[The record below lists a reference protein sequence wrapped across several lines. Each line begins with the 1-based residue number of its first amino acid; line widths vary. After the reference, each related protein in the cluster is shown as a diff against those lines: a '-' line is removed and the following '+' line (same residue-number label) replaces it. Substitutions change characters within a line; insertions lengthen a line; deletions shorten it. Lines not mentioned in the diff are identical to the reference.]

1 MTRDSLATQ
10 LTSSQDHIL
19 RPVPFTHVTI
29 DDAFWK
35 PRVEMNR
42 AHTLPHSYR
51 LLQTTGRLAAF
62 HLDWTLGKE
71 AEPHIFWDSDVAKWL
86 EAASYSLATFP
97 DPELEQQVDEAI
109 SLIASAQQP
118 DGYLNP
124 HFTVVEP
131 EKRWKNLRENHELYC
146 AGHLIEAAVAH
157 FQTTGKRTLLDVM
170 CRYADHIAATFG
182 TGPGQKRGYDGHQ
195 EIELALVKLYD
206 VTHEER
212 YLQLAAYFVNERG
225 RQPHYFDLE
234 AVMRGENPEDFQHQT
249 YEYNQSHVPVR
260 EQTEVVGHAIRAM
273 YLYAAMAD
281 LARETSDTTLLDAC
295 RRLWD
300 HLCSTRMYVTGGIG
314 TSRHNEGFTT
324 DYDLPNETAYAETC
338 AAIGLVMWSQRMLQL
353 DCNSRYADVMEH
365 ALYNGVI
372 SGVSQDGTLF
382 FYENP
387 LASTGAH
394 HRQPWYDVSCCP
406 TNIARLLPS
415 LGQYIYAANANAN
428 TLAVHL
434 YIQSNVRVRVGE
446 QEITLRQEANYP
458 WEGAIRLGLQMDAP
472 TTFRLKL
479 RVPGWCH
486 QTVIRVNGEAI
497 NLEECLEQGYAGIE
511 RLWQN
516 GDQVQVDFALPV
528 ERVYA
533 HPAIA
538 FDLGRV
544 ALQRGPLVYCLE
556 SADNPVPLER
566 LLLPANAEIQ
576 TTRDPQLFGGAV
588 VIQSEG
594 LLYEEHAWA
603 GNLYRTEP
611 PRLDPYTMRAI
622 PYYLWD
628 NRAAGEMRVWLRT
641 CP

>member
-1 MTRDSLATQ
+1 MMRDSLAAQPTF
-10 LTSSQDHIL
+10 SQGHVIL
-19 RPVPFTHVTI
+19 YPVPFTHVMI
-29 DDAFWK
+29 DDTFWQ
-35 PRVEMNR
+35 PRIEMNR
-42 AHTLPHSYR
+42 THTLPHSYR

-62 HLDWTLGKE
+62 RLDWTPEKE
-71 AEPHIFWDSDVAKWL
+71 TALHIFWDSDVAKWI
-86 EAASYSLATFP
+86 EAASYSLATSP
-97 DPELEQQVDEAI
+97 DLELEQQVDEV
-109 SLIASAQQP
+109 IAVIAGAQQS
-118 DGYLNP
+118 DGYLNT

-157 FQTTGKRTLLDVM
+157 FQATGKRTLLDVM
-170 CRYADHIAATFG
+170 CRYADYIATTFG
-182 TGPGQKRGYDGHQ
+182 AAPGQKRGYDGHE
-195 EIELALVKLYD
+195 EIELALVKLYE
-206 VTHEER
+206 VTGGVR

-234 AVMRGENPEDFQHQT
+234 AVIRGEDPADFQHKT

-260 EQTEVVGHAIRAM
+260 EQTEVVGHAVRAV

-281 LARETSDTTLLDAC
+281 LARETGDTTLLDAC
-295 RRLWD
+295 HRLWE

-353 DCNSRYADVMEH
+353 DCDSRYADALEH

-387 LASTGAH
+387 LSSTGQH

-415 LGQYIYAANANAN
+415 LGQYIYATNEN

-434 YIQSNVRVRVGE
+434 YIQSEARVQLGE
-446 QEITLRQEANYP
+446 QKVTLRQETNYP
-458 WEGAIRLGLQMDAP
+458 WEGAIRLSLQMDAP
-472 TTFRLKL
+472 VTFRLKL
-479 RVPGWCH
+479 RVPGWCR
-486 QTVIRVNGEAI
+486 QAVIRVNGEEVD
-497 NLEECLEQGYAGIE
+497 LEATLEQGYASIE

-516 GDQVQVDFALPV
+516 SDQVQLDVALTV

-533 HPAIA
+533 HPAIS

-544 ALQRGPLVYCLE
+544 ALQRGPLMYCLE
-556 SADNPVPLER
+556 SVDNPVPLEH
-566 LLLPANAEIQ
+566 LLLPVSTEMK
-576 TTRDPQLFGGAV
+576 TSCDSQLFDGAV
-588 VIQSEG
+588 FIQSEI
-594 LLYEEHAWA
+594 LLYEQRDWD
-603 GNLYRTEP
+603 GKLYRTEP
-611 PRLDPYTMRAI
+611 PLLSSYTMQAI

-628 NRAAGEMRVWLRT
+628 NRAAGEMRVWIRSRS
-641 CP
+641 